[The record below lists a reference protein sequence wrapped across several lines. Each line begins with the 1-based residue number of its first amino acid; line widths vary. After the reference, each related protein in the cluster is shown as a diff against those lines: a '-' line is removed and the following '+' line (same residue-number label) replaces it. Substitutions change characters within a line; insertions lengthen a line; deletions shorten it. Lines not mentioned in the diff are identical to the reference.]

1 MRTRGIFQPYL
12 SDYNNSKFVLNQLP
26 GGVLEISNWQR
37 KGNYFE

>member
-26 GGVLEISNWQR
+26 GVLEISNWQR